1 MELNAADPSFLNR
14 LEAALP
20 KGRLRDPLEHELDEP
35 RGRGQ
40 AIAAA
45 IACPKS
51 VDEVSI
57 ILKTCNS
64 EKVGLVPLGGGTG
77 LVMGQGMQTGPMPL
91 MLSVEHMRALRAAYP
106 QENLLVVEAGM
117 VLADV
122 QKSAH
127 DLDRQFPL
135 SLASQGSCQIGGNL
149 AANAGGTGVLRYGN
163 ARDLCLGIEA
173 VLADGKIYNGLK
185 RLRKD
190 NSGYDVKN
198 LLIGSEGSLGIITA
212 ATLRLYPAHGRLG
225 AAMFAVPSIDAA
237 LELYGLAQARLGGMI
252 SAFEIIS
259 EMSFTFLSETMP
271 DVRVPFAK
279 ASAWTVFI
287 DVDLPN
293 EIEPNLALTS
303 LYSAA
308 EDNMLV
314 LDGVIASSLA
324 QRSDFWRLR
333 ENIPVANR
341 KVGPVS
347 SHDLSLPLGE
357 IASFIAKAGPAL
369 ASLGDMRINCFGHLG
384 DGNLH
389 YNLFPALG
397 RTRADYENLRPT
409 IKGLVHGLVAS
420 LGGSVSAEHGIGRLK
435 VEDLLRYG
443 DPTKLAMMRAV
454 KTALDPNGILNP
466 GVILPS

>member
-1 MELNAADPSFLNR
+1 
-14 LEAALP
+14 
-20 KGRLRDPLEHELDEP
+20 
-35 RGRGQ
+35 
-40 AIAAA
+40 
-45 IACPKS
+45 
-51 VDEVSI
+51 
-57 ILKTCNS
+57 
-64 EKVGLVPLGGGTG
+64 
-77 LVMGQGMQTGPMPL
+77 
-91 MLSVEHMRALRAAYP
+91 
-106 QENLLVVEAGM
+106 
-117 VLADV
+117 
-122 QKSAH
+122 
-127 DLDRQFPL
+127 
-135 SLASQGSCQIGGNL
+135 
-149 AANAGGTGVLRYGN
+149 
-163 ARDLCLGIEA
+163 
-173 VLADGKIYNGLK
+173 
-185 RLRKD
+185 
-190 NSGYDVKN
+190 
-198 LLIGSEGSLGIITA
+198 
-212 ATLRLYPAHGRLG
+212 
-225 AAMFAVPSIDAA
+225 
-237 LELYGLAQARLGGMI
+237 
-252 SAFEIIS
+252 
-259 EMSFTFLSETMP
+259 
-271 DVRVPFAK
+271 
-279 ASAWTVFI
+279 
-287 DVDLPN
+287 
-293 EIEPNLALTS
+293 
-303 LYSAA
+303 
-308 EDNMLV
+308 MLV

>member
-435 VEDLLRYG
+435 
-443 DPTKLAMMRAV
+443 LAMMRAV

>member
-91 MLSVEHMRALRAAYP
+91 MLSVEHMR
-106 QENLLVVEAGM
+106 AGM